1 MSARLDPKLN
11 AYRED
16 LAAAS
21 LRGTVA
27 APRYVEGERR
37 QVVQAS
43 APVRSAPRFDAPM
56 DTEAL
61 FGETVTVFDEQEG
74 WAWVQ
79 LERDRYVG
87 YLPVDALSGVGA
99 PATHRVWALRTYV
112 FTAADIKSA
121 PLMLL
126 SLNARVSV
134 GKAGNRL
141 AALAGGGFVPVAH
154 LQPLDAVEPD
164 FVSVAERFVGTPY
177 LWGGRT
183 SLGTDCSGLVQLAM
197 EAAGRSCP
205 RDTYMQEASLGE
217 ALPLTKDLS
226 GLQRGDLVF
235 WPGHVGIMVDE
246 RRVVHDNA
254 HHMATTI
261 EPLAVVAARN
271 PDPIRTVRR
280 P

>member
-21 LRGTVA
+21 LRGVVE
-27 APRYVEGERR
+27 APRYVDGERR
-37 QVVQAS
+37 QVVQAT
-43 APVRSAPRFDAPM
+43 APLRSAPRLDAPL

-61 FGETVTVFDEQEG
+61 YGETVTVFDEDEG
-74 WAWVQ
+74 WAWGQ

-87 YLPVDALSGVGA
+87 YLPVEALSDAGA
-99 PATHRVWALRTYV
+99 PATHRVSALRTYV
-112 FTAADIKSA
+112 FSAADIKSA

-126 SLNARVSV
+126 SLNARVSAS
-134 GKAGNRL
+134 KAGNGL
-141 AALAGGGFVPVAH
+141 AALGGGGFVPVVH
-154 LQPLDAVEPD
+154 LQALDAFEPD

-197 EAAGRSCP
+197 EAAGQPCP
-205 RDTYMQEASLGE
+205 RDTYMQEATVGE
-217 ALPLTKDLS
+217 ALPITSDLS
-226 GLQRGDLVF
+226 GLRRGDLIF

-254 HHMATTI
+254 FHMATTI
-261 EPLAVVAARN
+261 EPLAEVATRN
-271 PDPIRTVRR
+271 PDPIRTIRR